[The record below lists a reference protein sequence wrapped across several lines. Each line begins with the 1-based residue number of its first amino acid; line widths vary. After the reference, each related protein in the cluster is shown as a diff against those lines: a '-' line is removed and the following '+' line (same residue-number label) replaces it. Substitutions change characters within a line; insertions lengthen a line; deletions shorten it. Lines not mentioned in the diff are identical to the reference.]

1 MSRAVRVMQEGW
13 GVFENLPATAK
24 RFTQQTGIDV

>member
-1 MSRAVRVMQEGW
+1 MQEDW

-24 RFTQQTGIDV
+24 RFTELTGVEVEVTLDR